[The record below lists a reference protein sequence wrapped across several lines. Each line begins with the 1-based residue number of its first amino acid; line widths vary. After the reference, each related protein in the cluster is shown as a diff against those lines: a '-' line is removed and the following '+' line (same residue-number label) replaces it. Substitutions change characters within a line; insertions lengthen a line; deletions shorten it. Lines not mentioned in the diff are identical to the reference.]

1 MQRLTK
7 IILLA
12 MNWFYLF
19 RNRRAAA
26 RLLGDPHLTK
36 MPLETT
42 QLLSN
47 VYHVH
52 ESKLKPC
59 PYKPTHLHHPWTIWA
74 CRRKRNFLHMAAYG
88 LALCIEFRSRRGKAH
103 GCEKHIINMLRNP
116 PKFNKHLRP
125 TQKPWTRMVWT
136 GKFKIPLC
144 MPEEFHAE
152 NATLAYRRYYFSKV
166 LNLAKRDGFHRYYKS
181 PLEFV
186 RLARV
191 ASATK

>member
-1 MQRLTK
+1 
-7 IILLA
+7 

-26 RLLGDPHLTK
+26 RILSDPHLTK

-52 ESKLKPC
+52 QSKLKPC

-103 GCEKHIINMLRNP
+103 GCEKHIQ
-116 PKFNKHLRP
+116 HAAQP
-125 TQKPWTRMVWT
+125 TEIQQAPEAHSKAVDTHGLDRQ
-136 GKFKIPLC
+136 IEDSSC
-144 MPEEFHAE
+144 MPEEFHSE

-166 LNLAKRDGFHRYYKS
+166 LTLPKETAFIVIISRHSNLSG
-181 PLEFV
+181 
-186 RLARV
+186 
-191 ASATK
+191 